1 MLSDPSRADEVG
13 VVAREMIAQAIE
25 DATSEGI
32 GKDEIEIHRSGDF
45 RFLGQVY
52 EVPVPLPDKDL
63 TAEDAAR
70 LNEEFPRIYERNYGE
85 GTAWAGSPV
94 VLLNLSIK
102 AVHRRR
108 KPAARTQAAINGAGT
123 PEAMGHRH
131 VFLPVERRA
140 ATLPIYADAAVAP
153 GVTVEGPCIIDVG
166 DTTLYIPDGSTASR
180 DELFNFV
187 LTV

>member
-1 MLSDPSRADEVG
+1 MLSDPSRVDEVNA
-13 VVAREMIAQAIE
+13 VAREMIAQAIE
-25 DATSEGI
+25 DAKAEGI
-32 GKDEIEIHRSGDF
+32 AEGDIEIQRSGDF

-52 EVPVPLPDKDL
+52 EVPVPLPDTDL
-63 TAEDAAR
+63 TADEAAR
-70 LNEEFPRIYERNYGE
+70 LNDEFPRIYERNYGE

-102 AVHRRR
+102 AVHRRH
-108 KPAARTQAAINGAGT
+108 KPAGRTQPAANGAGT
-123 PEAMGHRH
+123 PEAMGQRH

-140 ATLPIYADAAVAP
+140 ATLRIYAEAAIAP
-153 GVTVEGPCIIDVG
+153 GVAVEGPCIVDVG
-166 DTTLYIPDGSTASR
+166 DTTLYVPDGSTASR